1 MNVVTMTDSSE
12 AGEDQRRFI
21 VNLIADQGE
30 APHVRSCEVVSPAF
44 RNRTSFVN
52 TMPLDE
58 VFCDAIADGLTDCVN
73 MLSGE
78 TQVISLPSLI
88 LEVPG
93 LVLAGAHV
101 LSTVDED
108 GSQSIIIRFRC
119 SVGGIGY
126 AFRPD
131 VGFGAGL
138 EDLTREVSAQV
149 LTDLALPLL
158 NVLSATED
166 GLVDA
171 ESAIGSLSQ
180 QLADRVHEIR
190 FQIELVKRYTDGLE
204 RQRRS
209 SQSAE
214 AMREQPRHLTSCQ

>member
-1 MNVVTMTDSSE
+1 MNVVAMTDSTE
-12 AGEDQRRFI
+12 TGEDQRRFI
-21 VNLIADQGE
+21 VNLMSEKGE
-30 APHVRSCEVVSPAF
+30 TPYVRSCEVVSSAF

-52 TMPLDE
+52 TMPLEE
-58 VFCDAIADGLTDCVN
+58 VFCDSIAEGLNDCVN

-93 LVLAGAHV
+93 LVLAGAHI
-101 LSTVDED
+101 LTTVNDD
-108 GSQSIIIRFRC
+108 GSQSIIIRFRI
-119 SVGGIGY
+119 SLGGIGY

-158 NVLSATED
+158 NVLSATEA

-204 RQRRS
+204 RQRNNPKG
-209 SQSAE
+209 AD
-214 AMREQPRHLTSCQ
+214 AVKDQPRRLSSC

>member
-1 MNVVTMTDSSE
+1 MTDSTE
-12 AGEDQRRFI
+12 TGEDQRRFI
-21 VNLIADQGE
+21 VNLMSEKGE
-30 APHVRSCEVVSPAF
+30 TPYVRSCEVVSSAF

-52 TMPLDE
+52 TMPLEE
-58 VFCDAIADGLTDCVN
+58 VFCDSIAEGLNDCVN

-93 LVLAGAHV
+93 LVLAGAHI
-101 LSTVDED
+101 LTTVNDD
-108 GSQSIIIRFRC
+108 GSQSIIIRFRI
-119 SVGGIGY
+119 SLGGIGY

-158 NVLSATED
+158 NVLSATEA

-204 RQRRS
+204 RQRNNP
-209 SQSAE
+209 QGAD
-214 AMREQPRHLTSCQ
+214 AGKDQPRRLSSC

>member
-1 MNVVTMTDSSE
+1 MTDSTE
-12 AGEDQRRFI
+12 TGEDQRRFI
-21 VNLIADQGE
+21 VNLMSEKGE
-30 APHVRSCEVVSPAF
+30 TPYVRSCEVVSSAF

-52 TMPLDE
+52 TMPLEE
-58 VFCDAIADGLTDCVN
+58 VFCDSIAEGLNDCVN

-93 LVLAGAHV
+93 LVLAGAHI
-101 LSTVDED
+101 LTTVNDD
-108 GSQSIIIRFRC
+108 GSQSIIIRFRI
-119 SVGGIGY
+119 SLGGIGY

-158 NVLSATED
+158 NVLSATEA

-204 RQRRS
+204 RQRNNP
-209 SQSAE
+209 QGAD
-214 AMREQPRHLTSCQ
+214 AVKDQPRRLSSC

>member
-1 MNVVTMTDSSE
+1 MTDSTE
-12 AGEDQRRFI
+12 TGEDLRRFV
-21 VNLIADQGE
+21 VNMMAEKGE
-30 APHVRSCEVVSPAF
+30 TPYVRSCEVVSSTF

-52 TMPLDE
+52 TMPLEE
-58 VFCDAIADGLTDCVN
+58 VFCDSIAEGLNDCVN

-93 LVLAGAHV
+93 LVLAGAHI
-101 LSTVDED
+101 LTTVNDD
-108 GSQSIIIRFRC
+108 GSQSIIIRFRI
-119 SVGGIGY
+119 SLGGIGY

-158 NVLSATED
+158 NVLSATEA

-204 RQRRS
+204 RQRNNT
-209 SQSAE
+209 QGAD
-214 AMREQPRHLTSCQ
+214 AAKDQPRRLSSC

>member
-1 MNVVTMTDSSE
+1 MTDSTE
-12 AGEDQRRFI
+12 TGEDQRRFI
-21 VNLIADQGE
+21 VNLMAEKGE
-30 APHVRSCEVVSPAF
+30 TPYVRSCEVVSSAF

-52 TMPLDE
+52 TMPLEE
-58 VFCDAIADGLTDCVN
+58 VFCDSIAEGLNDCVN

-93 LVLAGAHV
+93 LVLAGAHI
-101 LSTVDED
+101 LTTVNDD
-108 GSQSIIIRFRC
+108 GSQSIIIRFRI
-119 SVGGIGY
+119 SLGGIGY

-158 NVLSATED
+158 NVLSATEA

-190 FQIELVKRYTDGLE
+190 FQIELVKRYNDGLE
-204 RQRRS
+204 RQRNNP
-209 SQSAE
+209 QGAD
-214 AMREQPRHLTSCQ
+214 AVKDQPRRLSSC

>member
-1 MNVVTMTDSSE
+1 MTDSTE
-12 AGEDQRRFI
+12 TGEDQRRFI
-21 VNLIADQGE
+21 VNLMAEKGE
-30 APHVRSCEVVSPAF
+30 TPYVRSCEVVSSAF

-52 TMPLDE
+52 TMPLEE
-58 VFCDAIADGLTDCVN
+58 VFCDSIAEGLNDCVN

-93 LVLAGAHV
+93 LVLAGAHI
-101 LSTVDED
+101 LTTVNDD
-108 GSQSIIIRFRC
+108 GSQSIIIRFRI
-119 SVGGIGY
+119 SLGGIGY

-158 NVLSATED
+158 NVLSATEA

-204 RQRRS
+204 RQRNNP
-209 SQSAE
+209 QGAD
-214 AMREQPRHLTSCQ
+214 AVKDQPRRLSSC

>member
-1 MNVVTMTDSSE
+1 MTDNTE
-12 AGEDQRRFI
+12 TGEEQRRFI
-21 VNLIADQGE
+21 VNLIAEEG
-30 APHVRSCEVVSPAF
+30 AVPFVRSCEVVSRTF

-52 TMPLDE
+52 TLPMHE
-58 VFCDAIADGLTDCVN
+58 VFCDSIADGLKDCVN

-93 LVLAGAHV
+93 LVLAGAHI
-101 LSTVDED
+101 LATANED
-108 GSQSIIIRFRC
+108 GTQSIIIRFRT
-119 SVGGIGY
+119 SLGGIGH

-138 EDLTREVSAQV
+138 EDMTREVSAQV

-158 NVLSATED
+158 NVLSATEA

-171 ESAIGSLSQ
+171 ESAIGALSQ

-204 RQRRS
+204 RQRGGN
-209 SQSAE
+209 QSTEVAE
-214 AMREQPRHLTSCQ
+214 QRVRKLTSC

>member
-1 MNVVTMTDSSE
+1 MTDSTE
-12 AGEDQRRFI
+12 TGEDQQRFI
-21 VNLIADQGE
+21 VNLMAEKGE
-30 APHVRSCEVVSPAF
+30 TPYVRSCEVVSSAF

-52 TMPLDE
+52 TMPLEE
-58 VFCDAIADGLTDCVN
+58 VFCDSIAEGLNDCVN
-73 MLSGE
+73 LLSGE

-101 LSTVDED
+101 LATVNDD
-108 GSQSIIIRFRC
+108 GSQSIIIRFRI
-119 SVGGIGY
+119 SLGGIGY

-158 NVLSATED
+158 NVLSATEA

-204 RQRRS
+204 RQRNNP
-209 SQSAE
+209 QGAD
-214 AMREQPRHLTSCQ
+214 AVKDQPRRLSSC

>member
-1 MNVVTMTDSSE
+1 MNVVAMTDSTE
-12 AGEDQRRFI
+12 TGEDQRRFI
-21 VNLIADQGE
+21 VNLMAEKGE
-30 APHVRSCEVVSPAF
+30 TPYVRSCEVVSSAF

-52 TMPLDE
+52 TMPLEE
-58 VFCDAIADGLTDCVN
+58 VFCDSIAEGLNDCVN

-93 LVLAGAHV
+93 LVLAGAHI
-101 LSTVDED
+101 LTTVNDD
-108 GSQSIIIRFRC
+108 GSQSIIIRFRI
-119 SVGGIGY
+119 SLGGIGY

-158 NVLSATED
+158 NVLSATEA

-190 FQIELVKRYTDGLE
+190 FQIELVKRYNDGLE
-204 RQRRS
+204 RQRNNP
-209 SQSAE
+209 QGAD
-214 AMREQPRHLTSCQ
+214 AVKDQPRRLSSC

>member
-1 MNVVTMTDSSE
+1 MNVVAMTDSTE
-12 AGEDQRRFI
+12 TGEDQQRFI
-21 VNLIADQGE
+21 VNLMAEKGE
-30 APHVRSCEVVSPAF
+30 TPYVRSCEVVSSAF

-52 TMPLDE
+52 TMPLEE
-58 VFCDAIADGLTDCVN
+58 VFCDSIAEGLNDCVN
-73 MLSGE
+73 LLSGE

-101 LSTVDED
+101 LATVNDD
-108 GSQSIIIRFRC
+108 GSQSIIIRFRI
-119 SVGGIGY
+119 SLGGIGY

-158 NVLSATED
+158 NVLSATEA

-204 RQRRS
+204 RQRNNP
-209 SQSAE
+209 QGAD
-214 AMREQPRHLTSCQ
+214 AVKDQPRRLSSC

>member
-1 MNVVTMTDSSE
+1 MTDSTE
-12 AGEDQRRFI
+12 TGEDQRRFI
-21 VNLIADQGE
+21 VNLMAEKGE
-30 APHVRSCEVVSPAF
+30 TPYVRSCEVVSPAF

-58 VFCDAIADGLTDCVN
+58 VFCDSIAEGLQDCVN

-101 LSTVDED
+101 LTTVNED
-108 GSQSIIIRFRC
+108 GSQSIIIRFRI
-119 SVGGIGY
+119 SLGGIGY

-158 NVLSATED
+158 NVLSATEA

-204 RQRRS
+204 RQRNS
-209 SQSAE
+209 TQGADP
-214 AMREQPRHLTSCQ
+214 AKDQPRRLRSC

>member
-1 MNVVTMTDSSE
+1 MNVVAMTDSIE
-12 AGEDQRRFI
+12 TGEDQRRFI
-21 VNLIADQGE
+21 VNLMSEKGE
-30 APHVRSCEVVSPAF
+30 TPYVRSCEVVSSAF

-52 TMPLDE
+52 TMPLEE
-58 VFCDAIADGLTDCVN
+58 VFCDSIAEGLNDCVN

-93 LVLAGAHV
+93 LVLAGAHI
-101 LSTVDED
+101 LTTVNDD
-108 GSQSIIIRFRC
+108 GSQSIIIRFRI
-119 SVGGIGY
+119 SLGGIGY

-158 NVLSATED
+158 NVLSATEA

-204 RQRRS
+204 RQRNNP
-209 SQSAE
+209 QGAD
-214 AMREQPRHLTSCQ
+214 AVKDQPRRLSSC

>member
-1 MNVVTMTDSSE
+1 MNVVAMTDSTE
-12 AGEDQRRFI
+12 TGEDQRRFI
-21 VNLIADQGE
+21 VNLMSEKGE
-30 APHVRSCEVVSPAF
+30 TPYVRSCEVVSSAF

-52 TMPLDE
+52 TMPLEE
-58 VFCDAIADGLTDCVN
+58 VFCDSIAEGLNDCVN

-93 LVLAGAHV
+93 LVLAGAHI
-101 LSTVDED
+101 LTTVNDD
-108 GSQSIIIRFRC
+108 GSQSIIIRFRI
-119 SVGGIGY
+119 SLGGIGY

-158 NVLSATED
+158 NVLSATEA

-204 RQRRS
+204 RQRNNP
-209 SQSAE
+209 QGAD
-214 AMREQPRHLTSCQ
+214 AVKDQPRRLSSC

>member
-1 MNVVTMTDSSE
+1 MNVVAMTDSIE
-12 AGEDQRRFI
+12 TGEDQRRFI
-21 VNLIADQGE
+21 VNLMSEKGE
-30 APHVRSCEVVSPAF
+30 TPYVRSCEVVSSAF

-52 TMPLDE
+52 TMPLEE
-58 VFCDAIADGLTDCVN
+58 VFCASIAEGLNDCVN

-93 LVLAGAHV
+93 LVLAGAHI
-101 LSTVDED
+101 LTTVNDD
-108 GSQSIIIRFRC
+108 GSQSIIIRFRI
-119 SVGGIGY
+119 SLGGIGY

-158 NVLSATED
+158 NVLSATEA

-204 RQRRS
+204 RQRNNP
-209 SQSAE
+209 QGAD
-214 AMREQPRHLTSCQ
+214 AVKDQPRRLSSC

>member
-1 MNVVTMTDSSE
+1 MTDSIE
-12 AGEDQRRFI
+12 TGEDQRRFI
-21 VNLIADQGE
+21 VNLMSEKGE
-30 APHVRSCEVVSPAF
+30 TPYVRSCEVVSSAF

-52 TMPLDE
+52 TMPLEE
-58 VFCDAIADGLTDCVN
+58 VFCDSIAEGLNDCVN

-93 LVLAGAHV
+93 LVLAGAHI
-101 LSTVDED
+101 LTTVNDD
-108 GSQSIIIRFRC
+108 GSQSIIIRFRI
-119 SVGGIGY
+119 SLGGIGY

-158 NVLSATED
+158 NVLSATEA

-204 RQRRS
+204 RQRNNP
-209 SQSAE
+209 QGAD
-214 AMREQPRHLTSCQ
+214 AVKDQPRRLSSC

>member
-1 MNVVTMTDSSE
+1 MTDSTE
-12 AGEDQRRFI
+12 TGEDQRRFI
-21 VNLIADQGE
+21 VNLMSEKGE
-30 APHVRSCEVVSPAF
+30 TPYVRSCEVVSSAF

-52 TMPLDE
+52 TMRLEE
-58 VFCDAIADGLTDCVN
+58 VFCASIAEGLNDCVN

-93 LVLAGAHV
+93 LVLAGAHI
-101 LSTVDED
+101 LTTVNDD
-108 GSQSIIIRFRC
+108 GSQSIIIRFRI
-119 SVGGIGY
+119 SLGGIGY

-158 NVLSATED
+158 NVLSATEA

-204 RQRRS
+204 RQRNNP
-209 SQSAE
+209 QGAD
-214 AMREQPRHLTSCQ
+214 AVKDQPRRLSSC

>member
-1 MNVVTMTDSSE
+1 MNVVAMTDSTE
-12 AGEDQRRFI
+12 TGEDQRRFI
-21 VNLIADQGE
+21 VNLMSEKGE
-30 APHVRSCEVVSPAF
+30 TPYVRSCEVVSSAF

-52 TMPLDE
+52 TMRLEE
-58 VFCDAIADGLTDCVN
+58 VFCASIAEGLNDCVN

-93 LVLAGAHV
+93 LVLAGAHI
-101 LSTVDED
+101 LTTVNDD
-108 GSQSIIIRFRC
+108 GSQSIIIRFRI
-119 SVGGIGY
+119 SLGGIGY

-158 NVLSATED
+158 NVLSATEA

-204 RQRRS
+204 RQRNNP
-209 SQSAE
+209 QGAD
-214 AMREQPRHLTSCQ
+214 AVKDQPRRLSSC

>member
-1 MNVVTMTDSSE
+1 MNVVAMTDSTE
-12 AGEDQRRFI
+12 TGEDQRRFI
-21 VNLIADQGE
+21 VNLMSEKGE
-30 APHVRSCEVVSPAF
+30 TPYVRSCEVVSSAF

-52 TMPLDE
+52 TMPLEE
-58 VFCDAIADGLTDCVN
+58 VFCDSIAEGLNDCVN
-73 MLSGE
+73 LLSGE

-93 LVLAGAHV
+93 LVLAGAHI
-101 LSTVDED
+101 LTTVNDD
-108 GSQSIIIRFRC
+108 GSQSIIIRFRI
-119 SVGGIGY
+119 SLGGIGY

-158 NVLSATED
+158 NVLSATEA

-204 RQRRS
+204 RQRNNP
-209 SQSAE
+209 QGAD
-214 AMREQPRHLTSCQ
+214 AVKDQPRRLSSC

>member
-1 MNVVTMTDSSE
+1 MNVVAMTDSTE
-12 AGEDQRRFI
+12 TGEDQQRFI
-21 VNLIADQGE
+21 VNLMAEKGE
-30 APHVRSCEVVSPAF
+30 TPYVRSCEVVSSAF

-52 TMPLDE
+52 TMPLEE
-58 VFCDAIADGLTDCVN
+58 VFCDSIAEGLNDCVN
-73 MLSGE
+73 LLSGE

-93 LVLAGAHV
+93 LVLAGAHI
-101 LSTVDED
+101 LTTVNDD
-108 GSQSIIIRFRC
+108 GSQSIIIRFRI
-119 SVGGIGY
+119 SLGGIGY

-158 NVLSATED
+158 NVLSATEA

-204 RQRRS
+204 RQRNNPKGPD
-209 SQSAE
+209 AVKD
-214 AMREQPRHLTSCQ
+214 QPRRLSSC

>member
-1 MNVVTMTDSSE
+1 MTDSIE
-12 AGEDQRRFI
+12 TGEDQRRFI
-21 VNLIADQGE
+21 VNLMSEKGE
-30 APHVRSCEVVSPAF
+30 TPYVRSCEVVSSAF

-52 TMPLDE
+52 TMPLEE
-58 VFCDAIADGLTDCVN
+58 VFCASIAEGLNDCVN

-93 LVLAGAHV
+93 LVLAGAHI
-101 LSTVDED
+101 LTTVNDD
-108 GSQSIIIRFRC
+108 GSQSIIIRFRI
-119 SVGGIGY
+119 SLGGIGY

-158 NVLSATED
+158 NVLSATEA

-204 RQRRS
+204 RQRNNP
-209 SQSAE
+209 QGAD
-214 AMREQPRHLTSCQ
+214 AVKDQPRRLSSC

>member
-1 MNVVTMTDSSE
+1 MNVVAMTDSTE
-12 AGEDQRRFI
+12 TGEDQQRFI
-21 VNLIADQGE
+21 VNLMAEKGE
-30 APHVRSCEVVSPAF
+30 TPYVRSCEVVSSAF

-52 TMPLDE
+52 TMPLEE
-58 VFCDAIADGLTDCVN
+58 VFCDPIAEGLNDCVN
-73 MLSGE
+73 LLSGE

-101 LSTVDED
+101 LATVNDD
-108 GSQSIIIRFRC
+108 GSQSIIIRFRI
-119 SVGGIGY
+119 SLGGIGY

-158 NVLSATED
+158 NVLSATEA

-204 RQRRS
+204 RQRNNPKG
-209 SQSAE
+209 AD
-214 AMREQPRHLTSCQ
+214 AVKDQPRRLSSC

>member
-1 MNVVTMTDSSE
+1 MNVVAMTDSTE
-12 AGEDQRRFI
+12 TGEDQRRFI
-21 VNLIADQGE
+21 VNLMSEKGE
-30 APHVRSCEVVSPAF
+30 TPYVRSCEVVSSAF

-52 TMPLDE
+52 TMPLEE
-58 VFCDAIADGLTDCVN
+58 VFCDSIAEGLNDCVN

-93 LVLAGAHV
+93 LVLAGAHI
-101 LSTVDED
+101 LTTVNDD
-108 GSQSIIIRFRC
+108 GSQSIIIRFRI
-119 SVGGIGY
+119 SLGGIGY

-158 NVLSATED
+158 NVLSATEA

-204 RQRRS
+204 RQRNNP
-209 SQSAE
+209 QGAD
-214 AMREQPRHLTSCQ
+214 AGKDQPRRLSSC

>member
-1 MNVVTMTDSSE
+1 MTDSAE
-12 AGEDQRRFI
+12 TGEDQRRFI
-21 VNLIADQGE
+21 VNMMAEKGG
-30 APHVRSCEVVSPAF
+30 APYVRSCEIVSSAF

-52 TMPLDE
+52 TMPLGE
-58 VFCDAIADGLTDCVN
+58 VFCDAIADGLNDCVN

-93 LVLAGAHV
+93 LVLAGAHILTSV
-101 LSTVDED
+101 NED
-108 GSQSIIIRFRC
+108 GSLSIIIRFRI
-119 SVGGIGY
+119 SLGGIGY

-158 NVLSATED
+158 NVLSATEA

-204 RQRRS
+204 RQRSNTKGADDALDR
-209 SQSAE
+209 
-214 AMREQPRHLTSCQ
+214 PRRLKSC

>member
-1 MNVVTMTDSSE
+1 MNVVAMTDNMD

-21 VNLIADQGE
+21 VNLMAQKGQL
-30 APHVRSCEVVSPAF
+30 PFVRSCEVVSPTF
-44 RNRTSFVN
+44 RNRTSFVKS
-52 TMPLDE
+52 LALED
-58 VFCDAIADGLTDCVN
+58 VFCDSIAEGLNDCVK
-73 MLSGE
+73 MLSGD

-93 LVLAGAHV
+93 LVLAGAHI
-101 LSTVDED
+101 LTTVDDD
-108 GSQSIIIRFRC
+108 GSQSIIIRFRI
-119 SVGGIGY
+119 SLGGIGY

-158 NVLSATED
+158 NVLSATEA

-171 ESAIGSLSQ
+171 ETAIGSLSR

-204 RQRRS
+204 RQRNSCTAPEPAPKQLRQLS
-209 SQSAE
+209 SG
-214 AMREQPRHLTSCQ
+214 

>member
-1 MNVVTMTDSSE
+1 MNVVAMTDSTE
-12 AGEDQRRFI
+12 TGEDQRRFI
-21 VNLIADQGE
+21 VNLMAEKGE
-30 APHVRSCEVVSPAF
+30 TPYVRSCEVVSSAF

-52 TMPLDE
+52 TMPLEE
-58 VFCDAIADGLTDCVN
+58 VFCDSIAEGLNDCVN

-93 LVLAGAHV
+93 LVLAGAHI
-101 LSTVDED
+101 LTTVNDD
-108 GSQSIIIRFRC
+108 GSQSIIIRFRI
-119 SVGGIGY
+119 SLGGIGY

-158 NVLSATED
+158 NVLSATEA

-204 RQRRS
+204 RQRNNP
-209 SQSAE
+209 QGAD
-214 AMREQPRHLTSCQ
+214 AVKDQPRRLSSC

>member
-1 MNVVTMTDSSE
+1 MTDSTE
-12 AGEDQRRFI
+12 TGEDQRRFI
-21 VNLIADQGE
+21 VNLMSEKGE
-30 APHVRSCEVVSPAF
+30 TPYVRSCEVVSSAF

-52 TMPLDE
+52 TMPLEE
-58 VFCDAIADGLTDCVN
+58 VFCDSIAEGLNDCVN

-93 LVLAGAHV
+93 LVLAGAHI
-101 LSTVDED
+101 LTTVNDD
-108 GSQSIIIRFRC
+108 GSQSIIIRFRI
-119 SVGGIGY
+119 SLGGIGY

-158 NVLSATED
+158 NVLSATEA

-204 RQRRS
+204 RQRNNPKG
-209 SQSAE
+209 AD
-214 AMREQPRHLTSCQ
+214 AVKDQPRRLSSC

>member
-1 MNVVTMTDSSE
+1 MNVVAMTDSTE
-12 AGEDQRRFI
+12 TGEDQRRFI
-21 VNLIADQGE
+21 VNLMAEKGE
-30 APHVRSCEVVSPAF
+30 TPYVRSCEVVSSAF

-52 TMPLDE
+52 TMPLEE
-58 VFCDAIADGLTDCVN
+58 VFCDSIAEGLNDCVN

-93 LVLAGAHV
+93 LVLAGAHI
-101 LSTVDED
+101 LTTVNDD
-108 GSQSIIIRFRC
+108 GSQSIIIRFRI
-119 SVGGIGY
+119 SLGGIGY

-158 NVLSATED
+158 NVLSATEA

-190 FQIELVKRYTDGLE
+190 FQIGRAHV
-204 RQRRS
+204 
-209 SQSAE
+209 
-214 AMREQPRHLTSCQ
+214 